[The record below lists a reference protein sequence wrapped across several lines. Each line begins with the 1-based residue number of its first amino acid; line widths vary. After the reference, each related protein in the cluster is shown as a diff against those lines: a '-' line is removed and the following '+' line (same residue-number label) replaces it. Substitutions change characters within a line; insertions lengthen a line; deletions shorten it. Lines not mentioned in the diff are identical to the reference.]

1 VAREI
6 HSRNHQKED
15 LIFPECG
22 ICTAKEE
29 KNKLVR
35 TAEKTKRETGIR
47 FFLFIL
53 LSCLLFSIIV
63 SIILLASVPPVSKDA
78 LTQHLAIPKLYLRHG
93 GIYEIPSME
102 SSYNPMNLDLI
113 YLIPLYYGNDIIP
126 KFIHFSFALLTAW
139 LIFHYLKRRINTVYA
154 IFGVI
159 FFLSIPIIVKLSITV
174 YVDLGLIFF
183 STASLLLILRWIED
197 GFPLKFLMLSA
208 LFCGLAVGTKYNGL
222 VTFFL
227 LTFFIPFIYLRDQQ
241 SKNTNFLKAAGYG
254 IFFLFIAFIIFSP
267 WMIKNYMWTT
277 NPIFPLYDHWF
288 NPQNAINRQAGS
300 IFSYR
305 SLVYDEHWWQIALLP
320 LRVFFQG
327 QDGSPQYFDGRL
339 NPFLFFLPFFAFYR
353 IRRDPAIIRN
363 EKKIMVSFVVLFFA
377 FAFFSTNLRI
387 RYISPIIPP
396 LVILSTL
403 GVRKTV
409 EALCT
414 FKTHSLRNVGFALI
428 IFILSFALWLNA
440 GYVLDQ
446 YKYVNPFNYLDGG
459 LSRDKYIEQYRFEY
473 PTMRYINKNLPEDSK
488 ILFIF
493 LGNRGYYCNR
503 EYIFD
508 MNNNR
513 SILRQFLLKSDS
525 TEDLLLRLKEMDI
538 THLLISYDIFDR
550 WGKNSFTIKE
560 QKLLKRFFDKHVKLL
575 YFKWG
580 YGVSR
585 LDYSSL

>member
-1 VAREI
+1 
-6 HSRNHQKED
+6 
-15 LIFPECG
+15 LIR
-22 ICTAKEE
+22 A
-29 KNKLVR
+29 
-35 TAEKTKRETGIR
+35 AEKTTRETGIR

-78 LTQHLAIPKLYLRHG
+78 LIHHLAVPKLYLKHG
-93 GIYEIPSME
+93 GIHEIPFMSF
-102 SSYNPMNLDLI
+102 SYYPMNLDLL
-113 YLIPLYYGNDIIP
+113 YLIPLYFGNDIVP

-139 LIFHYLKRRINTVYA
+139 LIFDYLKRRINAIYA
-154 IFGVI
+154 LLGVL
-159 FFLSIPIIVKLSITV
+159 FFVSTPIIVKFSINV

-183 STASLLLILRWIED
+183 STASLLLLLRWIEK
-197 GFPLKFLMLSA
+197 GFSLRFLLLSA
-208 LFCGLAVGTKYNGL
+208 FFCGLALGTKYNGL
-222 VTFFL
+222 ITLFILTVFVPFL
-227 LTFFIPFIYLRDQQ
+227 YSKYQQ
-241 SKNTNFLKAAGYG
+241 GMKHSFYKSAGYG
-254 IFFLFIAFIIFSP
+254 ILFLFIALIFFSP
-267 WMIKNYMWTT
+267 WMIRNYLWTN

-288 NPQNAINRQAGS
+288 NPQDAIDKQTIGLFAFRN
-300 IFSYR
+300 
-305 SLVYDEHWWQIALLP
+305 LVYDETWWQIVLLP

-353 IRRDPAIIRN
+353 TRRDHIIIRN
-363 EKKIMVSFVVLFFA
+363 EKKIMLTFVVLFFT
-377 FAFFSTNLRI
+377 FAFFSSSMRI

-396 LVILSTL
+396 LVILSAF
-403 GVRKTV
+403 GVRKMV
-409 EALCT
+409 EAICT
-414 FKTHSLRNVGFALI
+414 FKTHSAQNVGFALI
-428 IFILSFALWLNA
+428 IFILSFTLWLNA

-446 YKYVNPFNYLDGG
+446 YKYVNPFNYLAGS
-459 LSRDKYIEQYRFEY
+459 LSRDEYIEQYRLEY
-473 PTMRYINKNLPEDSK
+473 PTMRYINSNLPEDSK

-513 SILRQFLLKSDS
+513 STLRQFLLKSDS